1 MISAIRGQKESIA
14 RATAAKGSMRP
25 EPNTVNRRRKALVML
40 CKRVLW
46 RLSLSQSVRVQ
57 ALLPLMLRSPYI
69 L

>member
-46 RLSLSQSVRVQ
+46 RFN
-57 ALLPLMLRSPYI
+57 LPLTSSKGEKKKDARQLW
-69 L
+69 